1 MPRLFIDIEARLAK
15 FEQSLAQIRS
25 SSEQTARSIESAFG
39 GVRNVLSALGVAAG
53 AGGLALHFKG
63 IIDFADQLNTIHE
76 RTAIAVKDLVGLRF
90 AAEQVDASFEDIQTA
105 ARGLGKAISD
115 AGTGNRDLQQLFRDL
130 QMRDQSRGVGEITE
144 SLLKL
149 SEVFPRFNQADQL
162 RILRNLRIPVELAP
176 LLRLG
181 REELEKL
188 IQTGQNVDKIFS
200 DEFVKQADEFN
211 DRMRVVNRVIAQ
223 TGASIVTELLPPV
236 NEVLKA
242 FEKGAIDGGGLTGG
256 LEAAGDKLQ
265 EIGGIFATSTGFLL
279 KNAEAIGALVVAY
292 GVLIGGR
299 GIGAAVRGMTDWVSK
314 TRESISTSVALG
326 AQLRAEAATQAVIAA
341 NVQRIAVQRVAE
353 AQAAVVA
360 AAGTNNLAA
369 AKLRLVAAE
378 NLATA
383 ASTRAAIAQGALA
396 AATAAGGTATA
407 LAARALGFLG
417 GPIGALVTVLTLGA
431 LAWEAFGNKAETAG
445 QKAKKAADDSAD
457 EIDRLIK
464 QLEEGKL
471 VNKTGNIF
479 APQIERAKEVVAAL
493 RAEIN
498 AIKSEA
504 ADAAAASQA
513 AGSSLAST
521 PEENVGSSFVASD
534 ATARLKALQAELEVR
549 EAKLARAIKLSQEA
563 SKKKKP
569 GEDPLS
575 LTPDGLPQAR
585 FDARLQD
592 LQRGLAAEKRL
603 FDENNTLLQAS
614 YDRGNIGLNQ
624 FVADQQDILDTY
636 VKNTRD
642 KLEEQA
648 NLLRAEIGQTV
659 VGKDRVK
666 LEQQLK
672 EVLEQQSR
680 LSDEAFLKS
689 VANSDK
695 AAKEYLDV
703 AKAVAEINAE
713 LQELQGNT
721 ARATEIRLNVR
732 ALETAR
738 LTANN
743 PELREAER
751 KARQIQIGFARASEI
766 DRRASLR
773 GQELRN
779 AETDIQNQVDR
790 GTLNEI
796 TGMKLISDERQK
808 AIVDLERLA
817 VLYEDLVAKN
827 PFNDQLRVQ
836 AQTFRVELEKLKNE
850 ADILRNKF
858 EGIFSGSFSRGLQ
871 DLINGRGFKT
881 AFTGFIDSVAS
892 QITTFSSDALSKQLF
907 AKEGPL
913 GGIPEFFGQAFGGTL
928 GSGKQ
933 AETAAS
939 QAVVTANNA
948 AASAAS
954 SLTFAL
960 EAAATAANQFS
971 SAQLNPNFSSSV
983 QGPDARRLELRSLD
997 AASSFDEAGFATL
1010 GDEAVD
1016 VADGLNDLDLSGL
1029 AEGLEIGTASTLAT
1043 AAADQSAT
1051 VAATGLALALNA
1063 ATASATALAVALQAA
1078 AANAGAGASGI
1089 AGLLGSGAGMGFTSG
1104 FSGLPGLPYAKGG
1117 VFNHQIAPFAKGGV
1131 FTNTREVFNNQQRI
1145 IPFAKG
1151 GVFNTTTINNGDVFN
1166 SPSKKIVPFAKGD
1179 VFTSPKFFKFASG
1192 GQMNMGVMAEAG
1204 AEAILPL
1211 RRGRDG
1217 RLGVSAPGGGGDMS
1231 VINNFYLAQPADPR
1245 TQSQIGRIAGSSIAR
1260 SMRRNG

>member
-15 FEQSLAQIRS
+15 FEQSLAQIRN

-39 GVRNVLSALGVAAG
+39 GVRNVLGALGVAAG

-63 IIDFADQLNTIHE
+63 MIDFADQLNTIHE

-105 ARGLGKAISD
+105 AKGLGKAISE
-115 AGTGNRDLQQLFRDL
+115 AGTGNRDRQQLFKDL
-130 QMRDQSRGVGEITE
+130 GMENARKGIGDVTE
-144 SLLKL
+144 SLLEL
-149 SEVFPRFNQADQL
+149 AGVFPQFNQADQL

-188 IQTGQNVDKIFS
+188 IQTGQKVDKIFT
-200 DEFVKQADEFN
+200 DEFVKNADEFN
-211 DRMRVVNRVIAQ
+211 DRMKVVNRIVAQ

-236 NEVLKA
+236 NEVLRA
-242 FEKGAIDGGGLTGG
+242 FEKGAVDGGGLTGG

-265 EIGGIFATSTGFLL
+265 ELGGVFATSTGFLL
-279 KNAEAIGALVVAY
+279 KNAEAIGVVVLAFGALV
-292 GVLIGGR
+292 GGR
-299 GIGAAVRGMTDWVSK
+299 AIGAAVQGMTQWVAK
-314 TRESISTSVALG
+314 TRESISSSIALG

-369 AKLRLVAAE
+369 AKLRLIAAE
-378 NLATA
+378 NLSV
-383 ASTRAAIAQGALA
+383 ASATRAAIAQRALA
-396 AATAAGGTATA
+396 AATAASGAAATLASRA
-407 LAARALGFLG
+407 LAFVG
-417 GPIGALVTVLTLGA
+417 GPIGAVVTALTLGA
-431 LAWEAFGNKAETAG
+431 IAWELFGNSAETAG
-445 QKAKKAADDSAD
+445 EKAKKAAQDSEREVEDA
-457 EIDRLIK
+457 IK
-464 QLEEGKL
+464 RLEEGNL
-471 VNKTGNIF
+471 RDKTGNIF
-479 APQIERAKEVVAAL
+479 APEIERRKAVIKAL
-493 RAEIN
+493 REEID
-498 AIKSEA
+498 ALRQ
-504 ADAAAASQA
+504 DAAKF
-513 AGSSLAST
+513 SSDGGVSLGST
-521 PEENVGSSFVASD
+521 PEESGTSVGNAAAFD
-534 ATARLKALQAELEVR
+534 AQRQIAPLEEEAARL
-549 EAKLARAIKLSQEA
+549 EARLARLIKLSEEA
-563 SKKKKP
+563 AKKKP
-569 GEDPLS
+569 KPRKT
-575 LTPDGLPQAR
+575 LTEEGLPTAL
-585 FDARLQD
+585 FEARLQD
-592 LQRGLAAEKRL
+592 VQRGLAAEKRV
-603 FDENNTLLQAS
+603 FDENNTALQAA
-614 YDRGNIGLNQ
+614 YDRGTIGLEQ
-624 FVADQQDILDTY
+624 FVNDQDDILQSY
-636 VKNTRD
+636 VVNTRN

-648 NLLRAEIGQTV
+648 ALLREEIGKTTG
-659 VGKDRVK
+659 GKDRLK
-666 LEQQLK
+666 LTQQLK
-672 EVLEQQSR
+672 EVLDAQTR
-680 LSDEAFLKS
+680 LSDEAFFKS
-689 VANSDK
+689 TANSDK
-695 AAKEYLDV
+695 ARKEFLDI

-721 ARATEIRLNVR
+721 ARATEIRLQVR
-732 ALETAR
+732 ALELSP
-738 LTANN
+738 LTSRN
-743 PELREAER
+743 PELAEAQK
-751 KARQIQIGFARASEI
+751 KAQQIQIGLARASEI
-766 DRRASLR
+766 ERRASLR

-779 AETDIQNQVDR
+779 AETDIGNQIER
-790 GTLNEI
+790 GSINEI
-796 TGMKLISDERQK
+796 AGMQKISDERQK
-808 AIVDLERLA
+808 AILDLEKLA
-817 VLYEDLVAKN
+817 VLYEDLSAKN

-836 AQTFRVELEKLKNE
+836 AQTFRVELERLKTE
-850 ADILRNKF
+850 ADLLRTKF
-858 EGIFSGSFSRGLQ
+858 EGIFAGSFSRGLQ
-871 DLINGRGFKT
+871 DLVAGKGLTAALDGFFT
-881 AFTGFIDSVAS
+881 SISNQITGFVSDS
-892 QITTFSSDALSKQLF
+892 LSKQLF
-907 AKEGPL
+907 SKEGLL
-913 GGIPEFFGQAFGGTL
+913 GGIPEFFGSTFGEVAGA
-928 GSGKQ
+928 GGKQ
-933 AETAAS
+933 AEAAAS
-939 QAVVTANNA
+939 QAVVAANNA

-1217 RLGVSAPGGGGDMS
+1217 RLGVSAESGS
-1231 VINNFYLAQPADPR
+1231 SLNVVNNFHLAQPADAR
-1245 TQSQIGRIAGSSIAR
+1245 TQGQVAKLTGLAVAR
-1260 SMRRNG
+1260 AMRRDA